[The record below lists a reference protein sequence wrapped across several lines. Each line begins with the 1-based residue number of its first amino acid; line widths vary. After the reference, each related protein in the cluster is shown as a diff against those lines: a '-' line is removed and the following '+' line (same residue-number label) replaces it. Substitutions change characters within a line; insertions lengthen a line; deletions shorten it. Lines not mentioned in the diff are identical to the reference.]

1 MGNPDQIEDLIDQ
14 HHGIHQRFGDELIIL
29 CPAPD
34 HDDSTPSCWVNVK
47 KGLWTCYSCGAGGKV
62 EDILPDGVRLSR
74 SVSLDELVD
83 ALKALDGK
91 TLEQL
96 YYPESWLDRYTI
108 WDEAMEY
115 WRGQRGLS
123 EAVVHEFRLGWDPE
137 ERAATYPLRDLSGRV
152 LGVVRRFTGGGGPKY
167 KYPRG
172 KPTHELLYAYDR
184 VAREHHR
191 HVVLVEGAMDALA
204 LWDAQIPAMAI
215 YGSRISPT
223 QVRVLQRLQPLSITL
238 AFDNDKAGVE
248 ATNLVLSS
256 PLNSIINVVDWAGV
270 DAKDVAE
277 LSLVERVELVATAK
291 SLLDRL

>member
-1 MGNPDQIEDLIDQ
+1 
-14 HHGIHQRFGDELIIL
+14 
-29 CPAPD
+29 
-34 HDDSTPSCWVNVK
+34 
-47 KGLWTCYSCGAGGKV
+47 
-62 EDILPDGVRLSR
+62 
-74 SVSLDELVD
+74 
-83 ALKALDGK
+83 
-91 TLEQL
+91 
-96 YYPESWLDRYTI
+96 
-108 WDEAMEY
+108 
-115 WRGQRGLS
+115 
-123 EAVVHEFRLGWDPE
+123 
-137 ERAATYPLRDLSGRV
+137 
-152 LGVVRRFTGGGGPKY
+152 
-167 KYPRG
+167 
-172 KPTHELLYAYDR
+172 
-184 VAREHHR
+184 
-191 HVVLVEGAMDALA
+191 MDALA